1 MDVFIAA
8 LQAVMK
14 HFGPTAK
21 PYCDPL
27 KVEFQKNEITL
38 AIPNVGELN
47 REGWKITPISSPAIV
62 SFYCTQVCIRFLK
75 GLHEPYQAFIHY
87 YKHIG
92 SCFNTK
98 PCVELLCK
106 HLSSVYSTQCTTNGL
121 LQCAI
126 SNNYTCRV
134 IFTTLL

>member
-21 PYCDPL
+21 CDNLL

-38 AIPNVGELN
+38 AIPNVEELN

-62 SFYCTQVCIRFLK
+62 SFYCTQVCIRFFK
-75 GLHEPYQAFIHY
+75 GLHEPYQTFY
-87 YKHIG
+87 
-92 SCFNTK
+92 S
-98 PCVELLCK
+98 LL
-106 HLSSVYSTQCTTNGL
+106 
-121 LQCAI
+121 
-126 SNNYTCRV
+126 
-134 IFTTLL
+134 